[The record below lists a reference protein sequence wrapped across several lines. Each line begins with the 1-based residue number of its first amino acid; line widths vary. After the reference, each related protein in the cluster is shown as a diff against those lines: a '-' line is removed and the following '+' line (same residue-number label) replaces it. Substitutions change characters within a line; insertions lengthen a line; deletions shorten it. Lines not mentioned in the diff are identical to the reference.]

1 MAFVRRVVEENL
13 TPELLRDLH
22 KLQED
27 YRQVCDQDTSD
38 FMKMWLQ
45 APEAAK
51 EFFNLYFPAMSVTRG
66 RITGRIVELAR
77 LKIAELAGN
86 SV

>member
-1 MAFVRRVVEENL
+1 MAFIKRVDEEKL
-13 TPELLRDLH
+13 TPESLRDLR

-27 YRQVCDQDTSD
+27 YRQVCTQDTSD
-38 FMKMWLQ
+38 FIKMWFQ

-51 EFFNLYFPAMSVTRG
+51 EFFNLYFPAMTVTRG
-66 RITGRIVELAR
+66 CITGRIVELAR